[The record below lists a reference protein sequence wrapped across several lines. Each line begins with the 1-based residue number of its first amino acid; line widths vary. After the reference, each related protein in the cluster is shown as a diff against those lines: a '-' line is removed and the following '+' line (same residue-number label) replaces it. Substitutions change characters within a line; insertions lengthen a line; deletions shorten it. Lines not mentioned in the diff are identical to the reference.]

1 MKIRTSLML
10 FFILLLQVANAC
22 PVCEKQQ
29 PKITQ
34 GLTHGVGP
42 QSSWDWIIIAIITGI
57 TVLTFVF
64 SLKFL
69 IKPKEKND
77 NHIKRLILNND

>member
-1 MKIRTSLML
+1 MKIRTSLIL
-10 FFILLLQVANAC
+10 FFILLLQVAKAC

-29 PKITQ
+29 PKIAQ

-42 QSSWDWIIIAIITGI
+42 QSTWDWIIIAIITGI

-69 IKPKEKND
+69 IKPKEKNE
-77 NHIKRLILNND
+77 NHIKRIILNND

>member
-1 MKIRTSLML
+1 MKVRTSL
-10 FFILLLQVANAC
+10 ILLFVLLAQMVSAC

-34 GLTHGVGP
+34 GLTHGAGP
-42 QSSWDWIIIAIITGI
+42 QSNWDWVIIAFITAI

-64 SLKFL
+64 SLKYL
-69 IKPKEKND
+69 IKPKEKNT
-77 NHIKRLILNND
+77 NHIKRLILNS